1 MIHSFKNTYSFCT
14 NPFVTFHALISPLK
28 LILPLQPGPV
38 FHNLQWGIRCCP
50 QNPLTHCSLQHR
62 KWMLPLGRLTNR
74 YGDWT
79 NRAGKPHLPLA
90 VSKPSPPLSAHKSH
104 HNTVSCPTY
113 CQLCKMGQCHPH
125 VLDDSAAAS
134 ASSWWCCPDIYGEK
148 RWLAEFPSTH
158 PLLASWWYDKVIERR
173 VNYALQPMIV
183 LLMCSWCVTKDTKL

>member
-38 FHNLQWGIRCCP
+38 FHNLQLEIRGCL

-74 YGDWT
+74 YIDWT

-90 VSKPSPPLSAHKSH
+90 VSKPSPPLSAHTSH

-134 ASSWWCCPDIYGEK
+134 
-148 RWLAEFPSTH
+148 
-158 PLLASWWYDKVIERR
+158 
-173 VNYALQPMIV
+173 
-183 LLMCSWCVTKDTKL
+183 